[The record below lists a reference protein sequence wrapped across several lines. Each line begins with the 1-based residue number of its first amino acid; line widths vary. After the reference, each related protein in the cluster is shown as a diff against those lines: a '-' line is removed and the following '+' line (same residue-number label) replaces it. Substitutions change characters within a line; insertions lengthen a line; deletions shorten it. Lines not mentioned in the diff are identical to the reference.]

1 MNKLLLTAVIAT
13 ILANLFIWAS
23 SMDYQDELAEDR
35 HYKYMVCAGHWP
47 DYDNRKPECE
57 K

>member
-13 ILANLFIWAS
+13 ILAHLVIWAS
-23 SMDYQDELAEDR
+23 SMDYEDQLAEDR
-35 HYKYMVCAGHWP
+35 NYIYMVCEGHWP
-47 DYDNRKPECE
+47 DYRNEKPECE

>member
-13 ILANLFIWAS
+13 ILAHLVIWAS
-23 SMDYQDELAEDR
+23 SMDYQDELVEEA
-35 HYKYMVCAGHWP
+35 HYIKMVCAGHWP
-47 DYDNRKPECE
+47 DYRYDKPECE

>member
-1 MNKLLLTAVIAT
+1 MNRLLLAVLVAT
-13 ILANLFIWAS
+13 ILAHLVIWAS
-23 SMDYQDELAEDR
+23 SMDYQDEIVEDR

-47 DYDNRKPECE
+47 DYRNEKPECE